1 MSFRGRNYKCREAVP
16 EPPWWLV
23 HWELLAAMVIG
34 AGVVAGL
41 AAAMLFG
48 PGGPLEP
55 GEWSW
60 F

>member
-1 MSFRGRNYKCREAVP
+1 MSRWQVPEAIP

-23 HWELLAAMVIG
+23 HWELLAAMAIG
-34 AGVVAGL
+34 AGVIIGL
-41 AAAMLFG
+41 LAAMLLG

>member
-1 MSFRGRNYKCREAVP
+1 MSRWQIPETESDP
-16 EPPWWLV
+16 EPEPLYWWV